1 MVTPAARREAAAHL
15 RVAYEVSE
23 RRACLTLGADRASV
37 RYRRRRPDDATVRAR
52 LRELAAI
59 RRRFGYRRLHILL
72 TREGIVMNHKKLHR
86 LYREER
92 LQVRRRGSRKRALGT
107 RTPMTL
113 PQGPNQRWSLDFL
126 SDAFADGRRF
136 RILAIVDD
144 FTRECLALVPDTSLP
159 GLRVV
164 REIDAVIAVR
174 GRPAMCVSDNG
185 TELTSMAILR
195 WSQER
200 QVEWHYI
207 APGKPQQN
215 AFIESFNGRLRDE
228 LLNETL
234 FTSLRHVREA
244 LTIWMEDYNTVRP
257 HSSLGN
263 LPPADYAKRS
273 VPEMQRHGALRYVEG
288 FAPRPVASPSQQGS
302 NQPETLLITG

>member
-1 MVTPAARREAAAHL
+1 MVTPAARREAVAHL

-23 RRACLTLGADRASV
+23 RRACSTLGTDRTSV
-37 RYRRRRPDDATVRAR
+37 RYRGGRGDDAVVRVR

-72 TREGIVMNHKKLHR
+72 TREGIVMNHKKLRR

-92 LQVRRRGSRKRALGT
+92 LQVRRRGVRKRALGT
-107 RTPMTL
+107 RAPMTL

-164 REIDAVIAVR
+164 RELNAVIAVR
-174 GRPAMCVSDNG
+174 SRPAMIVSDNG
-185 TELTSMAILR
+185 TELTGMAILR
-195 WSQER
+195 WTQETR
-200 QVEWHYI
+200 IEWHYI

-234 FTSLRHVREA
+234 FASLAHVREA
-244 LTIWMEDYNTVRP
+244 LATWKDDYNTVRP
-257 HSSLGN
+257 HSALGN
-263 LPPADYAKRS
+263 LPPAVYAKIS
-273 VPEMQRHGALRYVEG
+273 APGMQRDGTLRYTEG
-288 FAPRPVASPSQQGS
+288 SAPRPVAPPSQQGS
-302 NQPETLLITG
+302 NEARTLPIGG